1 MDVLI
6 ILVFASLILVGGALV
21 MLFWRVGGGDFEHSD
36 RLSLLPL
43 EPEPKG
49 PGEPPGPPTE
59 DPEGDPR
66 PS

>member
-6 ILVFASLILVGGALV
+6 ILVFASLVLVGGALV
-21 MLFWRVGGGDFEHSD
+21 MLFSRISGGDFEHGD

-43 EPEPKG
+43 EPERREADEPPSASPEDPKG
-49 PGEPPGPPTE
+49 ET
-59 DPEGDPR
+59 R